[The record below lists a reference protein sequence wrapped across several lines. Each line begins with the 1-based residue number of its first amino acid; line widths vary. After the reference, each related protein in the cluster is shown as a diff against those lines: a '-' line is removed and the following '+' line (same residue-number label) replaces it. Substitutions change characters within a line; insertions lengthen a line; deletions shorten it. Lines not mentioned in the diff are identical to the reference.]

1 MNIVLINSSISEC
14 GVYQYGKRVAKILQT
29 DSRFNFFYFE
39 ISNTDDLISNIYS
52 VNPDIIIY
60 NWHVAIMPWLNSTI
74 INQISKHSKQLF
86 IFHESSYPPFTSD
99 GYLMIDMTENINNK
113 QYPLLRPIFE
123 KDLPKTE
130 NKIPIIG
137 SFGFGFENKGF
148 DKICDLVQECFDEA
162 IIKLHITNPFFGD
175 YSGNTTN
182 HIIDICKLK
191 IKNPKIKLEITND
204 FKTDDQ
210 ILDFLNSNSLNVFLY
225 DDLHGRGL
233 SSVIDYAVS
242 VNTPLAVNNSYM
254 FRHITSETPEISI
267 TNNFTLKQIMN
278 AGIENVLFYRN
289 KWSHELFKDNFFN
302 IICKI

>member
-1 MNIVLINSSISEC
+1 MNIVLINSAVSEC
-14 GVYQYGKRVAKILQT
+14 GVYQYGKRVAKILET
-29 DSRFNFFYFE
+29 DSRFNFFYSE
-39 ISNTDDLISNIYS
+39 ISNTEELTASISS

-60 NWHVAIMPWLNSTI
+60 NWHVAIMPWLTSNIT
-74 INQISKHSKQLF
+74 NEISKHAKQLF
-86 IFHESSYPPFTSD
+86 IFHEAGYPPFISN

-123 KDLPKTE
+123 KDFPKIE
-130 NKIPIIG
+130 NPVPVIG

-148 DKICDLVQECFDEA
+148 DKICDLVQESFSEA

-182 HIIDICKLK
+182 QIMDICKSK
-191 IKNPKIKLEITND
+191 IKNPRIKLEITND

-254 FRHITSETPEISI
+254 FRHITSETPEISV
-267 TNNFTLKQIMN
+267 TNNLTLEQIMN
-278 AGIENVLFYRN
+278 SGIKNVLFYRN
-289 KWSHELFKDNFFN
+289 KWSHELFKNNFFN

>member
-14 GVYQYGKRVAKILQT
+14 GVYQYGKRVAKILET

-39 ISNTDDLISNIYS
+39 ISNTDDLMASIDS
-52 VNPDIIIY
+52 VNPDVIIY
-60 NWHVAIMPWLNSTI
+60 NWHVAIMPWLNGDVF
-74 INQISKHSKQLF
+74 NKISERSKQLF
-86 IFHESSYPPFTSD
+86 IFHESNYPPFAPD
-99 GYLMIDMTENINNK
+99 GYLMIDMTENIHNK

-123 KDLPKTE
+123 KDLSKIE
-130 NKIPIIG
+130 NQVPVIG

-148 DKICDLVQECFDEA
+148 DKICDLVQESFSEA
-162 IIKLHITNPFFGD
+162 VIKLHITNPFFGD
-175 YSGNTTN
+175 YSGKTTN
-182 HIIDICKLK
+182 QITEICKSK

-210 ILDFLNSNSLNVFLY
+210 ILEFLNSNSLNVFLY
-225 DDLHGRGL
+225 DDLYGRGL

-278 AGIENVLFYRN
+278 SGIENVLFYRN
-289 KWSHELFKDNFFN
+289 KWRHELFKDNFFD

>member
-1 MNIVLINSSISEC
+1 MNIVLINSSVSEC
-14 GVYQYGKRVAKILQT
+14 GVYQYGKRVAKILET

-39 ISNTDDLISNIYS
+39 ISNAEELMASISS
-52 VNPDIIIY
+52 VKPDIIIY
-60 NWHVAIMPWLNSTI
+60 NWHIAIMPWLNNI
-74 INQISKHSKQLF
+74 ITNQISKQAKQLF
-86 IFHESSYPPFTSD
+86 IFHESGYPPFISD
-99 GYLMIDMTENINNK
+99 GYLMIDMTENVNNK

-123 KDLPKTE
+123 KDLPKIE
-130 NKIPIIG
+130 NQVPVIG

-148 DKICDLVQECFDEA
+148 DKICDLVQESFSEA

-182 HIIDICKLK
+182 QIINICKSK

-225 DDLHGRGL
+225 DDLYGRGL

-254 FRHITSETPEISI
+254 FRHITSETPEISV
-267 TNNFTLKQIMN
+267 TNNFSLKEIMES
-278 AGIENVLFYRN
+278 GLESVLGYRK
-289 KWSHELFKDNFFN
+289 KWSHQLFKDNFFN

>member
-14 GVYQYGKRVAKILQT
+14 GVYQYGKRVAKILET

-39 ISNTDDLISNIYS
+39 ISNTEDLMASIAS
-52 VNPDIIIY
+52 VNPDVIIY
-60 NWHVAIMPWLNSTI
+60 NWHVAIMPWLSGTAFNK
-74 INQISKHSKQLF
+74 ISEYSKQLF
-86 IFHESSYPPFTSD
+86 IFHESNYPPFVSD
-99 GYLMIDMTENINNK
+99 GYLMIDMTENIDNK

-123 KDLPKTE
+123 KDFSKIE
-130 NKIPIIG
+130 NQVPVIG

-148 DKICDLVQECFDEA
+148 DKICDLVQESFDEA
-162 IIKLHITNPFFGD
+162 VIKLHITNPFFGD

-182 HIIDICKLK
+182 QIMDICKLK
-191 IKNPKIKLEITND
+191 IKNPKIRLEITND

-225 DDLHGRGL
+225 DDLYGRGL

-254 FRHITSETPEISI
+254 FRHITSETPEMSI

-278 AGIENVLFYRN
+278 SGIENVLFYRN
-289 KWSHELFKDNFFN
+289 KWRHELFKDNFFD